1 MHTSS
6 YRSHTHD
13 ILCSAVRILSN
24 SATSLYHTLSA
35 KVLRRNLLEPQN
47 DQQNLYFD
55 RETVKRRRHEEYLE
69 LKKKEEADPALAEA
83 FKRRRME
90 EKARKAEAKK
100 AREREEEEEREK
112 GKKTD
117 EEEQDESL
125 MELELEGIRAAR
137 KGSVHRHHDYTN
149 RRDDDDS
156 DDDDDDDDDDTI
168 PVYRGLKDRVPSML
182 AIVSGGADGNLVVYN
197 VDSRREV
204 NTFKLMGFP
213 GFYNPVV
220 SVSEHHAC
228 LIVCTVMA

>member
-1 MHTSS
+1 M
-6 YRSHTHD
+6 
-13 ILCSAVRILSN
+13 RILSN
-24 SATSLYHTLSA
+24 SATSLYNTLSA

-100 AREREEEEEREK
+100 AKEREEEERGGEK
-112 GKKTD
+112 GKKMVE

-137 KGSVHRHHDYTN
+137 KGSVHN
-149 RRDDDDS
+149 DDDDDARS
-156 DDDDDDDDDDTI
+156 DDDDDDDDDETTI

-182 AIVSGGADGNLVVYN
+182 AIVSGGADGNLVIYN
-197 VDSRREV
+197 VESRREV

-228 LIVCTVMA
+228 LIVCLMMNS

>member
-1 MHTSS
+1 M
-6 YRSHTHD
+6 
-13 ILCSAVRILSN
+13 
-24 SATSLYHTLSA
+24 
-35 KVLRRNLLEPQN
+35 
-47 DQQNLYFD
+47 
-55 RETVKRRRHEEYLE
+55 KRRRHEEYLE

-100 AREREEEEEREK
+100 AKEREEEENDGRGRKEQE
-112 GKKTD
+112 
-117 EEEQDESL
+117 EQEEQEEQDESL

-137 KGSVHRHHDYTN
+137 KGSIHHRHASHS
-149 RRDDDDS
+149 DDGMNTDS
-156 DDDDDDDDDDTI
+156 DSVDDDDDNNNNDDNDDI
-168 PVYRGLKDRVPSML
+168 VPVYRGLKGRIPSML

-197 VDSRREV
+197 VESRREV

-228 LIVCTVMA
+228 LIVCEMIEEE

>member
-1 MHTSS
+1 M
-6 YRSHTHD
+6 
-13 ILCSAVRILSN
+13 RILSN
-24 SATSLYHTLSA
+24 SATSLYNTLSA

-100 AREREEEEEREK
+100 AKEEEEEGGEK
-112 GKKTD
+112 GKKMVEE

-137 KGSVHRHHDYTN
+137 KGSVHN
-149 RRDDDDS
+149 DDDDDARS
-156 DDDDDDDDDDTI
+156 DDDDDDDDDETTI

-182 AIVSGGADGNLVVYN
+182 AIVSGGADGNLVIYN
-197 VDSRREV
+197 VESRREV

-228 LIVCTVMA
+228 LIVCLMMNS

>member
-1 MHTSS
+1 M
-6 YRSHTHD
+6 
-13 ILCSAVRILSN
+13 
-24 SATSLYHTLSA
+24 
-35 KVLRRNLLEPQN
+35 
-47 DQQNLYFD
+47 
-55 RETVKRRRHEEYLE
+55 KRRRHEEYLE

-100 AREREEEEEREK
+100 AREREEEEERETGMK
-112 GKKTD
+112 AD

-137 KGSVHRHHDYTN
+137 KGSVHRHHDYAN
-149 RRDDDDS
+149 RSDDDDS
-156 DDDDDDDDDDTI
+156 DDDDDDDDDTV

-197 VDSRREV
+197 VDSRHEV

-220 SVSEHHAC
+220 SVSEHHIA
-228 LIVCTVMA
+228 LV

>member
-1 MHTSS
+1 M
-6 YRSHTHD
+6 
-13 ILCSAVRILSN
+13 RILSN
-24 SATSLYHTLSA
+24 SATSLYNTLSA

-100 AREREEEEEREK
+100 AKEEEEEGGEK
-112 GKKTD
+112 GKKMVEE

-137 KGSVHRHHDYTN
+137 KGSVHN
-149 RRDDDDS
+149 DDDDARS
-156 DDDDDDDDDDTI
+156 DDDDDESTI

-182 AIVSGGADGNLVVYN
+182 AIVSGGADGNLVIYN
-197 VDSRREV
+197 VESRREV

-220 SVSEHHAC
+220 SVSEYHAC
-228 LIVCTVMA
+228 LIVCLMMNS

>member
-1 MHTSS
+1 M
-6 YRSHTHD
+6 
-13 ILCSAVRILSN
+13 
-24 SATSLYHTLSA
+24 
-35 KVLRRNLLEPQN
+35 
-47 DQQNLYFD
+47 
-55 RETVKRRRHEEYLE
+55 KRRRHEEYLE

-137 KGSVHRHHDYTN
+137 KGSVHRHHDYAN

-156 DDDDDDDDDDTI
+156 DDDDDDTV

-204 NTFKLMGFP
+204 NTFKLMDSLAFITL
-213 GFYNPVV
+213 
-220 SVSEHHAC
+220 S
-228 LIVCTVMA
+228 

>member
-1 MHTSS
+1 M
-6 YRSHTHD
+6 
-13 ILCSAVRILSN
+13 RILSN
-24 SATSLYHTLSA
+24 SATSLYNTLSA

-100 AREREEEEEREK
+100 AEEEEEEGGEK
-112 GKKTD
+112 GKKMVEE

-137 KGSVHRHHDYTN
+137 KGSVHN
-149 RRDDDDS
+149 DDDDATRS
-156 DDDDDDDDDDTI
+156 DDDDDESTI

-182 AIVSGGADGNLVVYN
+182 AIVSGGADGNLVIYN
-197 VDSRREV
+197 VESRREV

-228 LIVCTVMA
+228 LIVCLMMNS